1 MTTPG
6 QAPVASVAEAAER
19 SHFALRRAVVDVAMG
34 LLHAG
39 VLSHSGHADLSAR
52 VGPDAVLIATLNRT
66 RDLVPDDLAVVRLD
80 GSVAEGDLGGMSTEV
95 VAMHAEVYR
104 ARPQA
109 GAVIH
114 THSPH
119 LLAFA
124 LAGRPLPARY
134 EPLPRLGQAEEVPV
148 APPAP
153 VAVIELIKAR
163 PGTQAVLL
171 GGHGVLAFGPDTETT
186 VSLLVALEE
195 AAEAELRT
203 AVLGR
208 LSAPPG
214 TLHIWGMAAGERC
227 AMVAGYPGA
236 RGDDHVDAYSRAGP
250 AGSAAA
256 NGQVNDLLP
265 LGDWIRHHSL
275 RSWPVL
281 LFLVLICVPSIA
293 LVILG
298 PNPSASTFDHVAWI
312 FAAYFAVAWL
322 LLLGVII
329 RPEHVTRPMLVLVTV
344 IALATQVPL
353 AVTLEVDLHAETA
366 GLGPSIWSVG
376 LPEELAKAIPVLA
389 VALIYRLW
397 GRHELTP
404 KDYLFL
410 GAVSGLVFGASEVV
424 HYFTVNGLA
433 EFYLTV
439 QSALP
444 SIQQLILT
452 GHSAPDSVFAVLI
465 GPVRYF
471 VLDFVWRFLTDP
483 ITHACWAGLTGY
495 FIGLAATGRHK
506 WYTVSWIGLV
516 IAAILHGLNDWSRV
530 NGHWLWIVV
539 TIVSGILFLGYA
551 KVGSRSD
558 LEVPDP
564 GRPRRG
570 GTACRPSARPPPSAG
585 RPGPGGN
592 TDRDG

>member
-1 MTTPG
+1 
-6 QAPVASVAEAAER
+6 
-19 SHFALRRAVVDVAMG
+19 
-34 LLHAG
+34 
-39 VLSHSGHADLSAR
+39 
-52 VGPDAVLIATLNRT
+52 
-66 RDLVPDDLAVVRLD
+66 
-80 GSVAEGDLGGMSTEV
+80 
-95 VAMHAEVYR
+95 
-104 ARPQA
+104 
-109 GAVIH
+109 
-114 THSPH
+114 
-119 LLAFA
+119 
-124 LAGRPLPARY
+124 
-134 EPLPRLGQAEEVPV
+134 
-148 APPAP
+148 
-153 VAVIELIKAR
+153 
-163 PGTQAVLL
+163 
-171 GGHGVLAFGPDTETT
+171 
-186 VSLLVALEE
+186 
-195 AAEAELRT
+195 
-203 AVLGR
+203 
-208 LSAPPG
+208 
-214 TLHIWGMAAGERC
+214 
-227 AMVAGYPGA
+227 MVAGYPGA
-236 RGDDHVDAYSRAGP
+236 REMITLMPTHAQVPPTQRQQT
-250 AGSAAA
+250 
-256 NGQVNDLLP
+256 GQVNDLLP

-281 LFLVLICVPSIA
+281 LFLALICVPSIA

-298 PNPSASTFDHVAWI
+298 SNPSASTFDHVAWI

-329 RPEHVTRPMLVLVTV
+329 RPKHVTRPTLVLVTV

-410 GAVSGLVFGASEVV
+410 GAVSGLAFGASEVV

-558 LEVPDP
+558 LEVSDP
-564 GRPRRG
+564 WPPASGRHGLP
-570 GTACRPSARPPPSAG
+570 PERPPATVGGAP
-585 RPGPGGN
+585 RPWWEH
-592 TDRDG
+592 